1 MDDPNAEML
10 SLLREIRD
18 LQKKHFERYVE
29 VTSRLLEESRIS
41 AELQRKNAE
50 RADEDTAAAL
60 EEQRRIGQIARR
72 AAWMTPVLALL
83 FGITLFFAAWTLFGI
98 GLLNAPFRNAS

>member
-29 VTSRLLEESRIS
+29 FTSRVLEQQKIA
-41 AELQRKNAE
+41 AEEQRKNAE
-50 RADEDTAAAL
+50 RADEDTATAL
-60 EEQRRIGQIARR
+60 EEQRRIGQIARQ
-72 AAWMTPVLALL
+72 AAWMTPVIAVLLGIALFFTAWIL
-83 FGITLFFAAWTLFGI
+83 FGRQ
-98 GLLNAPFRNAS
+98 LLNTP